1 VALERAW
8 NATPDPKWVVALG
21 DCAATGGMFADSYA
35 CVGPIEKAIPV
46 DLRIPGCPPR
56 PIEIL
61 QGLVALMDAASR
73 TGSAAPI
80 GRPVPKA
87 PEE

>member
-1 VALERAW
+1 V
-8 NATPDPKWVVALG
+8 
-21 DCAATGGMFADSYA
+21 
-35 CVGPIEKAIPV
+35 EKAIPV

-73 TGSAAPI
+73 TGTAARI
-80 GRPVPKA
+80 GRPVDE
-87 PEE
+87 PEKE